1 MQYWV
6 NIEIARYTII
16 TGETAMTGFSRIGK
30 WYVTMI
36 WIVVFLENIWF
47 GAYAS
52 AGGTA
57 LAELTAGSETVR
69 IDHVRFDRARSE
81 LLVSALYA
89 DFADFETLNAR
100 AEALGIVLADGGAR
114 QSQNA
119 IEGEFTV
126 RLR

>member
-1 MQYWV
+1 
-6 NIEIARYTII
+6 
-16 TGETAMTGFSRIGK
+16 
-30 WYVTMI
+30 
-36 WIVVFLENIWF
+36 
-47 GAYAS
+47 
-52 AGGTA
+52 
-57 LAELTAGSETVR
+57 
-69 IDHVRFDRARSE
+69 
-81 LLVSALYA
+81 VSALYA